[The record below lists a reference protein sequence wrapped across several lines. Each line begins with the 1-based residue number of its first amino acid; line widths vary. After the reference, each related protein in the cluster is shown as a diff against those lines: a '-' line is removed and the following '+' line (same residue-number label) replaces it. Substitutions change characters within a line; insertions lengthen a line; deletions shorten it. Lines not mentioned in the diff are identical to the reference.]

1 MMISFLQTLHLINT
15 VSAHAYIKTW
25 SADGGEF
32 HKAQKQPLG
41 NTAFRGVSKNTGW
54 IGSKFI
60 ETPAITC
67 GAEDTP
73 KGKIAAPIA
82 PFFHTADQA
91 AKKSLSVKAGGEIDL
106 VITGEPGKGFPHPN
120 GHIQTYLGYC
130 GAEENSCA
138 NFDASKANY
147 FKIQAEVNAISEK
160 LRPNFDHQADGNK
173 WKVPIPSFI
182 PQGSYIMR
190 LELITFGQSSDQE
203 GKQDQYYVYCG
214 QLHITGSR
222 APAHDLSRFDSVQ
235 FPGAYKAGNIAK
247 DHLPGP
253 KVVSKA
259 EGNQKVEGTQKSE
272 GNQSKGCK
280 PKKSTVGS
288 GLSTKLT
295 ACDGTCFKA
304 KTTPHE
310 LKHLAPSC
318 SPEDFTCLC
327 RSHKWICAYVS
338 CAEGNCKGEESKK
351 ASDEV
356 YSKCGAILSSRSR
369 LSTTDYIPEHQN
381 PSSKEISK
389 SESCMNKCFGSGKQ
403 LGHSTC
409 RSGDLDCVCKDHAA
423 VCAWAKCA
431 ETNCQDNT
439 DTIRL
444 ASDAI
449 YEKCYKITSSPVRR
463 HR

>member
-1 MMISFLQTLHLINT
+1 MHTIMKISFLQALHLFNT

-25 SADGGEF
+25 SADGGKFEN
-32 HKAQKQPLG
+32 AQKQPLG

-67 GAEDTP
+67 GANDTP

-82 PFFHTADQA
+82 PFFHTSDQA
-91 AKKSLSVKAGGEIDL
+91 AKKTLSVKAGGEIDL

-130 GAEENSCA
+130 GAEANSCA
-138 NFDASKANY
+138 NFDAAKASY

-160 LRPNFDHQADGNK
+160 LRPNFDHKADGNK
-173 WKVPIPSFI
+173 WNIPIPSFI
-182 PQGSYIMR
+182 PPGSYIMR

-214 QLHITGSR
+214 QIHVTGSR
-222 APAHDLSRFDSVQ
+222 TPAHDLSRLDSVQ
-235 FPGAYKAGNIAK
+235 FPGAYKSGNIPK

-253 KVVSKA
+253 KVISKVA
-259 EGNQKVEGTQKSE
+259 
-272 GNQSKGCK
+272 GNQSKEKQPKGNKSKDCK
-280 PKKSTVGS
+280 PKKSTFNS
-288 GLSTKLT
+288 NQLTKLT

-304 KTTPHE
+304 KTTAHE

-318 SPEDFTCLC
+318 SPEDFSCLC

-338 CAEGNCKGEESKK
+338 CAEGNCKGDESKK

-389 SESCMNKCFGSGKQ
+389 SESY
-403 LGHSTC
+403 
-409 RSGDLDCVCKDHAA
+409 HAA

-463 HR
+463 NR

>member
-1 MMISFLQTLHLINT
+1 MHTIMMISFLKFLHLFNT

-32 HKAQKQPLG
+32 ENAQKQPLG

-73 KGKIAAPIA
+73 KGKIAAP
-82 PFFHTADQA
+82 TASFLSY
-91 AKKSLSVKAGGEIDL
+91 KSLSVKSGGEIDL

-130 GAEENSCA
+130 GAEANSCS
-138 NFDASKANY
+138 NFDASKASY
-147 FKIQAEVNAISEK
+147 FKIQAELNAISEK
-160 LRPNFDHQADGNK
+160 LQ
-173 WKVPIPSFI
+173 
-182 PQGSYIMR
+182 
-190 LELITFGQSSDQE
+190 LITFGQSSDQE

-214 QLHITGSR
+214 QIHITGSR
-222 APAHDLSRFDSVQ
+222 TPAHDLSGFDSVQ
-235 FPGAYKAGNIAK
+235 FPGAYKSGNIAQ

-253 KVVSKA
+253 K
-259 EGNQKVEGTQKSE
+259 T
-272 GNQSKGCK
+272 
-280 PKKSTVGS
+280 
-288 GLSTKLT
+288 T
-295 ACDGTCFKA
+295 A
-304 KTTPHE
+304 HE

-327 RSHKWICAYVS
+327 RSHKWTCAYVS
-338 CAEGNCKGEESKK
+338 CAEGNCKKK
-351 ASDEV
+351 VKRQLTEV

-369 LSTTDYIPEHQN
+369 LSTTDYIPEHEN

-389 SESCMNKCFGSGKQ
+389 SQSY
-403 LGHSTC
+403 
-409 RSGDLDCVCKDHAA
+409 CVCKDHAA

-463 HR
+463 NR